1 VNVVEE
7 LRSIAAREAASN
19 SPQLGSRLDDAI
31 TALLGPGI
39 GDHSE
44 KFYRQYVVRIGGEW
58 LIKDAERLAWMKQ
71 LEISAAPEL
80 LALISAGGYSV
91 LVGRHWACTDEQL
104 VPVDR
109 KKHVLTPE
117 AIRRFHRDMV
127 VLSDHGMFHPF
138 AGRGF
143 AHWLIGETSG
153 TIVLNS

>member
-1 VNVVEE
+1 MNVVEE

-71 LEISAAPEL
+71 RFATPALLTARLKGSRFSAA
-80 LALISAGGYSV
+80 
-91 LVGRHWACTDEQL
+91 
-104 VPVDR
+104 
-109 KKHVLTPE
+109 
-117 AIRRFHRDMV
+117 AI
-127 VLSDHGMFHPF
+127 
-138 AGRGF
+138 
-143 AHWLIGETSG
+143 
-153 TIVLNS
+153 